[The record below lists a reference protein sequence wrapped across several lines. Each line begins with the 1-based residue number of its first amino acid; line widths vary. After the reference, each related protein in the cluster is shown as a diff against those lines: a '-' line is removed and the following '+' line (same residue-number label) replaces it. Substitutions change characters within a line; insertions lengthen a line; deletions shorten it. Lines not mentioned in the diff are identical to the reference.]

1 MLKFDIFALID
12 AMPMRREE
20 MRQKSRSR
28 ESNRATPG
36 ATGVGEQ

>member
-1 MLKFDIFALID
+1 MLKFDIFTLID

-28 ESNRATPG
+28 ESNTAAPG
-36 ATGVGEQ
+36 ETDVAEE